1 MHFIYPQLLWAL
13 GLLVIPIIIH
23 LFYFRRFK
31 KVYFSNIRFL
41 QEIKQETSSRNKIK
55 NLLILLMR
63 LLAIACLIFAF
74 AQPFIASNSKAKSG
88 TKGVSIYV
96 DNSFSMSAESD
107 DESILQLAKKK
118 AIQISEAC
126 GETDKIQVF
135 TSDFEGQHQRFVSQ
149 EEARGFIDQ
158 ISSSP
163 SVRNLSSAVNRAKQ
177 AMKTEAFDNKIIYLI
192 SDFQTSISD
201 TWESDSAYTI
211 NLIPLQAV
219 KESNVSIDSAYIE
232 SGVAITNQANLM
244 KVVLNNHSD
253 EDAENVRLTMN
264 IDGQEKPMGSY
275 DLKANRKIVVNAS
288 FSPNKAGWQEGAL
301 KITDFPIVF
310 DDTYNFSYYV
320 NDNVNILSINQSG
333 QNRYVEA
340 ALRNITYFNL
350 RNMSIGQIKYDVF
363 TEQDLIILND
373 VQKISSGINNELKQF
388 VNNGGN
394 LLIFPSANADKTSFN
409 NLLAS
414 LKTNTLKEFTTAR
427 KEVKTINTNEFVFD
441 GVFESRQSSNLRLP
455 ITNGQYNLSSFQNTL
470 KTALLSYRDGT
481 DYITKSQLDLG
492 YVYLCAAPLDPSKND
507 LVNNAEIFVP
517 MIYKM
522 ALSRAD
528 RSRLAYTVGRDQ
540 VLMTDAVRKSAE
552 QNFLMTGPREFI
564 PGQFNNGKQ
573 TMLDLGNQIKE
584 SGFYQLELDG
594 QSKGLFAFN
603 YDLQES
609 ALDYYSI
616 DELKDQYSGQVNIYS
631 AGSNA
636 DFTQLINEKESGVR
650 LWRWFL
656 LACLLFLLLEQL
668 FIRLL
673 K

>member
-1 MHFIYPQLLWAL
+1 MQFIYPQLLWAL

-31 KVYFSNIRFL
+31 KVYFSNVRFL

-63 LLAIACLIFAF
+63 LLAVACLIFAF
-74 AQPFIASNSKAKSG
+74 AQPFIASNSQTKSG

-118 AIQISEAC
+118 AIQISEAY

-163 SVRNLSSAVNRAKQ
+163 AVRNLSSAVNRAKQ

-201 TWESDSAYTI
+201 TWDADSAYTI

-232 SGVAITNQANLM
+232 SGVAIMNQANIM

-264 IDGQEKPMGSY
+264 INGQEKPIGSY
-275 DLKANRKIVVNAS
+275 DIKANRKIVVDAS
-288 FSPNKAGWQEGAL
+288 FSPNKTGWQQGAL
-301 KITDFPIVF
+301 KITDFPIIF

-320 NDNVNILSINQSG
+320 NENVNILSINQAG
-333 QNRYVEA
+333 QNKYVEA
-340 ALRNITYFNL
+340 ALKNIPYFNL

-363 TEQDLIILND
+363 AEQDLIILND

-394 LLIFPSANADKTSFN
+394 LLIFPSANADKSSFN

-427 KEVKTINTNEFVFD
+427 KEVKSINTNEFVFD

-492 YVYLCAAPLDPSKND
+492 YVYLCAAPLDPSTND

-522 ALSRAD
+522 ALSKAD
-528 RSRLAYTVGRDQ
+528 GSRLAYTVGRDQ
-540 VLMTDAVRKSAE
+540 VLLTDAVRKSSE
-552 QNFLMTGPREFI
+552 QNFTMSGPREFI

-594 QSKGLFAFN
+594 ETKGLFAFN

-616 DELKDQYSGQVNIYS
+616 DELEEQYSGQVNIYT

-636 DFTQLINEKESGVR
+636 DFTQLINEKESGLR

-656 LACLLFLLLEQL
+656 LACLLFLLLEQI

>member
-1 MHFIYPQLLWAL
+1 MQFIYPQLLWAL

-74 AQPFIASNSKAKSG
+74 TQPFIASNSKAKSG

-149 EEARGFIDQ
+149 EEARSFIDQ

-201 TWESDSAYTI
+201 TWDADSAYTI

-232 SGVAITNQANLM
+232 SGVAIMNQANIM

-253 EDAENVRLTMN
+253 EDTENVRLTMN
-264 IDGQEKPMGSY
+264 INGQEKPIGSY
-275 DLKANRKIVVNAS
+275 DIKANRKLIVDAS
-288 FSPNKAGWQEGAL
+288 FSPNKTGWQQGAL
-301 KITDFPIVF
+301 KITDFPIIF

-320 NDNVNILSINQSG
+320 NENVNILSINQSG
-333 QNRYVEA
+333 QNKYVEA
-340 ALRNITYFNL
+340 ALRNIPYFNL
-350 RNMSIGQIKYDVF
+350 RNMSIGQVKYDVF
-363 TEQDLIILND
+363 AEQDLIILND

-394 LLIFPSANADKTSFN
+394 LLIFPSANADKSSFN

-427 KEVKTINTNEFVFD
+427 KEVKSINTNEFVFD

-492 YVYLCAAPLDPSKND
+492 YVYLCAAPLDPTKND

-522 ALSRAD
+522 ALSKANG
-528 RSRLAYTVGRDQ
+528 SRLAYTVGRDQ
-540 VLMTDAVRKSAE
+540 VLMTDAVRKSSE
-552 QNFLMTGPREFI
+552 QNFTMSGPREFI

-573 TMLDLGNQIKE
+573 TVLDLGNQIKE
-584 SGFYQLELDG
+584 SGFYQLDLDG
-594 QSKGLFAFN
+594 ETKGLYAFN

-616 DELKDQYSGQVNIYS
+616 DELEEQYSGQVNIYT

-656 LACLLFLLLEQL
+656 LACLLFLLLEQI

>member
-1 MHFIYPQLLWAL
+1 
-13 GLLVIPIIIH
+13 
-23 LFYFRRFK
+23 
-31 KVYFSNIRFL
+31 
-41 QEIKQETSSRNKIK
+41 
-55 NLLILLMR
+55 MR

-264 IDGQEKPMGSY
+264 INGQEKPMGSY

-528 RSRLAYTVGRDQ
+528 GSRLAYTVGRDQ

-609 ALDYYSI
+609 TLDYYSI

>member
-1 MHFIYPQLLWAL
+1 MQFIYPQLLWAL
-13 GLLVIPIIIH
+13 GLLAIPIIIH

-31 KVYFSNIRFL
+31 KVYFSNVRFL

-63 LLAIACLIFAF
+63 LLAIASLIFAF
-74 AQPFIASNSKAKSG
+74 AQPFMASNTQTKSG

-118 AIQISEAC
+118 AIQISEAY

-135 TSDFEGQHQRFVSQ
+135 SSDFEGQHQRFVSQ

-163 SVRNLSSAVNRAKQ
+163 AVRNLSSVVNRAKQ
-177 AMKTEAFDNKIIYLI
+177 AMKTETFDNKIIYII

-201 TWESDSAYTI
+201 SWEADSAYTI
-211 NLIPLQAV
+211 NLIPLQAI

-232 SGVAITNQANLM
+232 SGVAIMNQANTM

-264 IDGQEKPMGSY
+264 SNGQEKPVGSF
-275 DLKANRKIVVNAS
+275 DIKANSTLIVDAG
-288 FSPNKAGWQEGAL
+288 FSPNKTGWQQGAL

-320 NDNVNILSINQSG
+320 NENVNILSINQSG
-333 QNRYVEA
+333 QNKYVQA
-340 ALRNITYFNL
+340 ALKNIPYFNIE
-350 RNMSIGQIKYDVF
+350 NMSVGQIKYDVF

-373 VQKISSGINNELKQF
+373 LRSLTSGIINELKQF
-388 VNNGGN
+388 VSNGGN
-394 LLIFPSANADKTSFN
+394 LLIFPAANADKTTFN

-414 LKTNTLKEFTTAR
+414 LKSNTLQDFTRTR

-441 GVFESRQSSNLRLP
+441 GVFESRQSTNLRLP
-455 ITNGQYNLSSFQNTL
+455 ISEGQYNLSSFQNTL
-470 KTALLSYRDGT
+470 KTSLLKYRDGS
-481 DYITKSQLDLG
+481 DYITKSQLELG
-492 YVYLCAAPLDPSKND
+492 YVYLCAAPLNPDEND

-522 ALSRAD
+522 ALSKAD
-528 RSRLAYTVGRDQ
+528 GSRLAYTVGKDQ
-540 VLMTDAVRKSAE
+540 VLMTDAIRKSAE
-552 QNFLMTGPREFI
+552 QNFKMVGPREFI
-564 PGQFNNGKQ
+564 PGQFNNGNQ

-584 SGFYQLELDG
+584 SGFYQLQLDDID
-594 QSKGLFAFN
+594 KGLYAFN

-609 ALDYYSI
+609 ALDYYSTE
-616 DELKDQYSGQVNIYS
+616 DLEKQYGGQVNIYS
-631 AGSNA
+631 ATANA

-656 LACLLFLLLEQL
+656 IACLLFLLLEQL
-668 FIRLL
+668 FIRFL

>member
-1 MHFIYPQLLWAL
+1 
-13 GLLVIPIIIH
+13 
-23 LFYFRRFK
+23 
-31 KVYFSNIRFL
+31 
-41 QEIKQETSSRNKIK
+41 
-55 NLLILLMR
+55 
-63 LLAIACLIFAF
+63 
-74 AQPFIASNSKAKSG
+74 
-88 TKGVSIYV
+88 
-96 DNSFSMSAESD
+96 
-107 DESILQLAKKK
+107 
-118 AIQISEAC
+118 
-126 GETDKIQVF
+126 
-135 TSDFEGQHQRFVSQ
+135 
-149 EEARGFIDQ
+149 
-158 ISSSP
+158 
-163 SVRNLSSAVNRAKQ
+163 
-177 AMKTEAFDNKIIYLI
+177 
-192 SDFQTSISD
+192 
-201 TWESDSAYTI
+201 
-211 NLIPLQAV
+211 
-219 KESNVSIDSAYIE
+219 
-232 SGVAITNQANLM
+232 
-244 KVVLNNHSD
+244 
-253 EDAENVRLTMN
+253 
-264 IDGQEKPMGSY
+264 MGSY

-528 RSRLAYTVGRDQ
+528 GSRLAYTVGRDQ

>member
-55 NLLILLMR
+55 NLLILFMR

-394 LLIFPSANADKTSFN
+394 LLIFPSANADKSSFN

-427 KEVKTINTNEFVFD
+427 KEVKSINTNEFVFD

-492 YVYLCAAPLDPSKND
+492 YVYLCAAPLDPTKND

-528 RSRLAYTVGRDQ
+528 GSRLAYTVGRDQ

-564 PGQFNNGKQ
+564 PGQLNNGKQ

-631 AGSNA
+631 GGSNA
-636 DFTQLINEKESGVR
+636 NFTQLINEKESGVR

>member
-1 MHFIYPQLLWAL
+1 MQFIYPQLLWAL

-23 LFYFRRFK
+23 LFFFRRFK
-31 KVYFSNIRFL
+31 KVYFSNVRFL

-63 LLAIACLIFAF
+63 LLAVACLIFAF
-74 AQPFIASNSKAKSG
+74 AQPFIASNAQTKSG

-118 AIQISEAC
+118 AIQISEAY
-126 GETDKIQVF
+126 GETDKTQVF

-149 EEARGFIDQ
+149 EEARSFIDQ

-201 TWESDSAYTI
+201 TWDADSAYTI

-232 SGVAITNQANLM
+232 SGVAIMNQANIM

-253 EDAENVRLTMN
+253 EDTENVRLTMN
-264 IDGQEKPMGSY
+264 INGQEKPIGSY
-275 DLKANRKIVVNAS
+275 DIKANRKLIVDAS
-288 FSPNKAGWQEGAL
+288 FSPNKTGWQQGAL
-301 KITDFPIVF
+301 KITDFPIIF

-320 NDNVNILSINQSG
+320 NENVNILSINQSG
-333 QNRYVEA
+333 QNKYVEA
-340 ALRNITYFNL
+340 ALRNIPNFNL
-350 RNMSIGQIKYDVF
+350 RNMSIGQVKYDVF
-363 TEQDLIILND
+363 AEQDLIILND

-394 LLIFPSANADKTSFN
+394 LLIFPSANADKSSFN
-409 NLLAS
+409 NLLTS

-427 KEVKTINTNEFVFD
+427 KEVKSINTNEFVFD

-492 YVYLCAAPLDPSKND
+492 YVYLCAAPLDPTKND

-522 ALSRAD
+522 ALSKAD
-528 RSRLAYTVGRDQ
+528 GSRLAYTVGRDQ
-540 VLMTDAVRKSAE
+540 VLMTDAVRKSSE
-552 QNFLMTGPREFI
+552 QNFTISGPREFI

-584 SGFYQLELDG
+584 SGFYQLDLDG
-594 QSKGLFAFN
+594 ETKGLYAFN

-616 DELKDQYSGQVNIYS
+616 DELEEQYSGQVNIYT

-656 LACLLFLLLEQL
+656 LACLLFLLLEQI